1 MRQKKLRYLV
11 LSAMIGAT
19 MVGTA
24 MADSGDVSNTSYLV
38 DANAGTIQSAP
49 LNASNIH
56 RNSKGEIV
64 FADTN
69 INHRFGGIFTNVPL

>member
-38 DANAGTIQSAP
+38 NANAVQYNQ
-49 LNASNIH
+49 LH
-56 RNSKGEIV
+56 
-64 FADTN
+64 
-69 INHRFGGIFTNVPL
+69 